1 MDFFLALKPVYLVYL
16 VFCFVCLFEKI
27 VEKLIE
33 ETTLKANEAIKK
45 PVPKSTSKTLTPSK
59 TSTKKVGDPRY
70 VIQFPHGKDQTEIKI
85 LPLADFKMNVE
96 YPASLELDKAL
107 AIAPLAG
114 QRKEPTHLSEK
125 QLQFVMPA
133 KTTEPVELKARLDF
147 SVCNAQACE
156 MVETEVKWTV
166 KPGA

>member
-1 MDFFLALKPVYLVYL
+1 MRFVLVLVTFCFACSSEKPAEKPTVKTALKASEAANKLVP
-16 VFCFVCLFEKI
+16 
-27 VEKLIE
+27 
-33 ETTLKANEAIKK
+33 K
-45 PVPKSTSKTLTPSK
+45 PVSKKQATPKNSA
-59 TSTKKVGDPRY
+59 KKVGDSRY
-70 VIQFPHGKDQTEIKI
+70 VIQFPQGKDQTEVKI
-85 LPLADFKMNVE
+85 LPLADFKMNVD
-96 YPASLELDKAL
+96 YPASLELDKTL

-133 KTTEPVELKARLDF
+133 KTVKPIELKAKLDF